1 MRRIGMVLLLVLCLM
16 VSGARAAQEYTLGNP
31 QRGIYYTCV
40 DFDEQ
45 IPEDVAEIFATLMRV
60 GDEVI
65 CGSRAQRRSS
75 GIEEIREDSILMAV
89 RREGKVLLMCAYRND
104 SDWET
109 CLETDSFIPA
119 DYDFDITH
127 LPEDDGEGWRIE
139 ANHAIISGDEI
150 WRVKIWRG
158 CYAELVSHEKRIQD
172 GTRMVEEMLYATV
185 HTFTLKDGAYTDQGH
200 GHCSIPWRLAG
211 WEMDDFPVGIE
222 QTQRYVQENQPALG
236 ANQAYISCNLREKPT
251 SQSRTLGVY
260 SARVDVLG
268 SQMGTN
274 EPWYHVRV
282 GDTEGWVTASY
293 LLDGSEYDIRYY
305 SMGAATKPPARAD
318 QEVEL
323 RRSPDGETFARLL
336 PGAMMHVIAK
346 NDGWLHVVIPE
357 DGKITA
363 KVNWDGIY
371 GYVREDE
378 VVLGDTLADLK
389 WK

>member
-1 MRRIGMVLLLVLCLM
+1 MRRIGLALLLLLCLM
-16 VSGARAAQEYTLGNP
+16 VSGAQATQVYTHGEP
-31 QRGIYYTCV
+31 PKYYTCM
-40 DFDEQ
+40 DFDAEM
-45 IPEDVAEIFATLMRV
+45 PDGVADIFSALMRT

-65 CGSRAQRRSS
+65 CGSRGQGEWSQ
-75 GIEEIREDSILMAV
+75 DSILMAV
-89 RREGKVLLMCAYRND
+89 RREGKVLLMIACCND
-104 SDWET
+104 DGIWET

-119 DYDFDITH
+119 DCEFDITY
-127 LPEDDGEGWRIE
+127 LPAEDDGENWGIQ
-139 ANHAIISGDEI
+139 ANHAVVCGNEI
-150 WRVKIWRG
+150 WRIKIWPG
-158 CYAELVSHEKRIQD
+158 CYAELVSLERRLPD
-172 GTRMVEEMLYATV
+172 GTRMIINMQYATLYA
-185 HTFTLKDGAYTDQGH
+185 FTLKDGVYRNEGNYK
-200 GHCSIPWRLAG
+200 CSIPSRLSA
-211 WEMDDFPVGIE
+211 WTMDEVPRGVE
-222 QTQRYVQENQPALG
+222 QMQRYAQDHQPVLG
-236 ANQAYISCNLREKPT
+236 ENQAYISCNLREKPT
-251 SQSRTLGVY
+251 SKSRSLGVY

-268 SQMGTN
+268 SQMGTR

-305 SMGAATKPPARAD
+305 SIGAATRPPARAD

>member
-1 MRRIGMVLLLVLCLM
+1 MRKIGLAVLLVLCLM
-16 VSGARAAQEYTLGNP
+16 ISSARAVQVYTHGEP
-31 QRGIYYTCV
+31 PRCYTCM
-40 DFDEQ
+40 DFE
-45 IPEDVAEIFATLMRV
+45 AEVPDDIAGIFSFLMRT

-65 CGSRAQRRSS
+65 CGSRGQGEWSQ
-75 GIEEIREDSILMAV
+75 DSVLMAV
-89 RREGKVLLMCAYRND
+89 RRFDKVLLMIACCND
-104 SDWET
+104 DGIWET
-109 CLETDSFIPA
+109 CLETDSFIHA
-119 DYDFDITH
+119 DCEFDITY
-127 LPEDDGEGWRIE
+127 LPAEDDGENWGIQ
-139 ANHAIISGDEI
+139 ANHAIVCGDEI
-150 WRVKIWRG
+150 WRVKIWPG
-158 CYAELVSHEKRIQD
+158 CYAELVSLERRIPD
-172 GTRMVEEMLYATV
+172 GTRMIINAQYATLYA
-185 HTFTLKDGAYTDQGH
+185 FTLKDGVYHKEGSYK
-200 GHCSIPWRLAG
+200 CSVSSRLAA
-211 WEMDDFPVGIE
+211 WTMEEFPREVVQMQLYAQEHQPVIE
-222 QTQRYVQENQPALG
+222 E
-236 ANQAYISCNLREKPT
+236 NQAYISCNLREKPT
-251 SQSRTLGVY
+251 SRSRSLGVY

-268 SQMGTN
+268 SQMGTR